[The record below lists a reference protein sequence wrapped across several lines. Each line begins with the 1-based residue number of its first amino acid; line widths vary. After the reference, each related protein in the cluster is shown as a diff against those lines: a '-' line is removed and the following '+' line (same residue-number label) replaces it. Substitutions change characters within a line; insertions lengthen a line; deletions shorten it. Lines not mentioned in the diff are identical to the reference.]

1 MTETV
6 NTPVSTRKRNFITIL
21 ICFAGIAANLMLSG
35 LCGKMELPLYLDTV
49 GTIAAAII
57 GGPLPGVIVGFF
69 TNIFKSF
76 TDISSL
82 YYGVINVL
90 IALAAAFLAKK
101 HFYKKPLLIVAAI
114 LVFTFLGGGI
124 GTLIPVFLDNVSY
137 DSESL
142 SAKIYSM
149 GMFGSTA
156 SHLIANLITDF
167 ADKALSVT
175 IVLILNQLLP
185 DNAKKF
191 FNFYSWKQK
200 PLSQEQSAAAK
211 NAGFRKMS
219 LRTKI
224 LLVLSISLIAV
235 SVAATVIS
243 IVLYR
248 NTLIRDHT
256 KVAVG
261 TAKIA
266 ASAIDPEKVDEFL
279 EKGEQA
285 DGYAEVEQLLTEL
298 RISSV
303 DIEYV
308 YVYKIMPDGCHVVF
322 DVDTETV
329 KGRDAGY
336 IEPVE
341 DGFRDHYA
349 ALMNGEH
356 IDPITTNDSYGWLL
370 TAYEPVYNSEGK
382 CVCYAAADVMMEQIR
397 VTEREFLIK
406 MLAIFLSFFILIF
419 VFVRWLIEYNI
430 ILPVNSIAMSTGTFA
445 YDNEKA
451 RESSI
456 ERIHELN
463 ITTGDEV
470 ENLYHAIA
478 KTSDDSM
485 RYVADVQKKTEE
497 LAQMQNALI
506 LVLADIVE
514 SRDKNTGAHV
524 RKTAAYTDIIMHQ
537 LKKMGVYTDIITDEY
552 ISDVVNSAPLHDVGK
567 IQVPDA
573 ILNKPGRLTDEEFE
587 VMKKHTIAGHDII
600 TQAIELVPNS
610 GYLAEARNLAG
621 YHHEKWDGTGYPY
634 GRKAEEIPLSARIM
648 AVADVFDALVSRR
661 SYKEP
666 MPFDKA
672 MDIIREG
679 AGKHF
684 DPVIVEAFLN
694 AEEEVRRV
702 EAEFSQMADEKGC
715 IDKKELKKKKEA

>member
-1 MTETV
+1 
-6 NTPVSTRKRNFITIL
+6 
-21 ICFAGIAANLMLSG
+21 MLSG
-35 LCGKMELPLYLDTV
+35 LCGKMKLPLYLDTV

-82 YYGVINVL
+82 YYGIINVL
-90 IALAAAFLAKK
+90 IALTAAFLAKK
-101 HFYKKPLLIVAAI
+101 NFYKKPLLIVAAI

-124 GTLIPVFLDNVSY
+124 GTLIPVLLNNVSY

-185 DNAKKF
+185 DHAKKF
-191 FNFYSWKQK
+191 FNFYSWKQT

-261 TAKIA
+261 TARIA

-329 KGRDAGY
+329 KAEMRD
-336 IEPVE
+336 ISNLS
-341 DGFRDHYA
+341 R
-349 ALMNGEH
+349 M
-356 IDPITTNDSYGWLL
+356 DS
-370 TAYEPVYNSEGK
+370 E
-382 CVCYAAADVMMEQIR
+382 
-397 VTEREFLIK
+397 
-406 MLAIFLSFFILIF
+406 
-419 VFVRWLIEYNI
+419 
-430 ILPVNSIAMSTGTFA
+430 
-445 YDNEKA
+445 
-451 RESSI
+451 
-456 ERIHELN
+456 
-463 ITTGDEV
+463 
-470 ENLYHAIA
+470 
-478 KTSDDSM
+478 
-485 RYVADVQKKTEE
+485 
-497 LAQMQNALI
+497 
-506 LVLADIVE
+506 
-514 SRDKNTGAHV
+514 
-524 RKTAAYTDIIMHQ
+524 IIM
-537 LKKMGVYTDIITDEY
+537 
-552 ISDVVNSAPLHDVGK
+552 
-567 IQVPDA
+567 
-573 ILNKPGRLTDEEFE
+573 
-587 VMKKHTIAGHDII
+587 
-600 TQAIELVPNS
+600 
-610 GYLAEARNLAG
+610 
-621 YHHEKWDGTGYPY
+621 
-634 GRKAEEIPLSARIM
+634 
-648 AVADVFDALVSRR
+648 RR
-661 SYKEP
+661 
-666 MPFDKA
+666 
-672 MDIIREG
+672 
-679 AGKHF
+679 
-684 DPVIVEAFLN
+684 
-694 AEEEVRRV
+694 
-702 EAEFSQMADEKGC
+702 
-715 IDKKELKKKKEA
+715 